1 MSAVED
7 LNKFLRN
14 DNKRKSPTITAAELL
29 QPKASDCR
37 LQDRGQLIYAT
48 PPITGQV
55 ARRWNSITVQSFHMS
70 GGESVS
76 RLPWVRLAVCRS
88 QGGRIAVRRA
98 DGCSDIYDWPCN
110 AVALF
115 PAEKTWHMR
124 SEAVDMIDIF
134 QDSGVYRQIV
144 SNMSWF
150 NLSKLD
156 FIPDLGDPVILN
168 IIGMLEAELKG
179 NAWGNLLFAESLSY
193 SLAIN
198 VVRVIAARAGIKVEG
213 SATAEDRLPLA
224 IAYIQEN
231 LDAPISLEDMARES
245 GLTIR
250 QLGQTFKA
258 ATGMT
263 PHQFV
268 LFRRISQAKFML
280 QENKASLTDIA
291 YACGF
296 SSQAHFTTRFR
307 EIVGVLPS
315 SYRRVN
321 TPLADLDAAANG

>member
-7 LNKFLRN
+7 LSRFLRN
-14 DNKRKSPTITAAELL
+14 GNNRNIAPITTAEFL
-29 QPKASDCR
+29 QPKASESR
-37 LQDRGQLIYAT
+37 LRDRGQVIYVT
-48 PPITGQV
+48 PPTTNQI
-55 ARRWNSITVQSFHMS
+55 ARRWNSITVQSFRMS
-70 GGESVS
+70 GGESIS
-76 RLPWVRLAVCRS
+76 RLPWMRLAVCRS
-88 QGGRIAVRRA
+88 AGGRIAIRRT
-98 DGCSDIYDWPCN
+98 DGRSDIYEWPQN

-115 PAEKTWHMR
+115 PAEETWHMW
-124 SEAVDMIDIF
+124 SEGVDLVDIF

-150 NLSKLD
+150 DLSKLD
-156 FIPDLGDPVILN
+156 FIPDLEDPMVLN

-179 NAWGNLLFAESLSY
+179 NAWGNLIFAESLSY

-198 VVRVIAARAGIKVEG
+198 VVRVIAARAGVKAEG

-224 IAYIQEN
+224 IAYIQDN
-231 LDAPISLEDMARES
+231 LDSAISLEDMARAS
-245 GLTIR
+245 GLSVR

-280 QENKASLTDIA
+280 QENKASLTEIA

-307 EIVGVLPS
+307 EMVGVLPS

-321 TPLADLDAAANG
+321 MPLAQLDSVVGA